1 MGKRKSAKH
10 RENLTVITTHNNA
23 DYDAF
28 ASLLAAQKL
37 YPDSVVVLPG
47 TKESNLRHFFIQSIV
62 YMMNLEPMSNIDINS
77 VSTLVL
83 VDTKKKSRIG
93 RLAKAAA
100 KPGVTIHVY
109 DHHPSGNGDI
119 QGDMEICRPTGATIT
134 ILTEILREQ
143 GVPITADEATL
154 FCLGIHEDTGSFTFS
169 STTREDFLAAAYLM
183 EQGANLNIVS
193 SLLAREYSPEQIS
206 ILNDLIRSSVF
217 HPIHGIEVAVS
228 TISMENYFAD
238 FAVLVHKLMKMENM
252 DALIALGQ
260 MGDRIHV
267 VARSRL
273 PEVDVGKVIKA
284 LGGGGHSFAAAATVK
299 DRTLAQLEAE
309 VLALL
314 HQHVEPRQKA
324 RDVMSTPAI
333 STTMDVSIKK
343 AAALL
348 TQYNINALLITA
360 PPDEEGKKELKGF
373 ISRQVV
379 EKAMHHNLSE
389 VPVLEY
395 MTSDPMTV
403 GIDADLPEI
412 QKLVIENK
420 QRILPVM
427 DEGRIVGVVTRT
439 DLLNLLVSRTHQ
451 GENGKEGDV
460 RPDSSRAYIRSASKM
475 MRDRLSPGYMELVKN
490 LGENADA
497 MGLEAFLVGGFVRDL
512 VMSHKNEDF
521 DVVVEGDGIA
531 FARRFA
537 QAYGYRVHSHSE
549 FGTAVIIMDD
559 GFKIDVASARFEY
572 YASPASLPVVE
583 TSSLKMDLYRRD
595 FTVNTMAIQINEKSF
610 GTLIDYFGAQ
620 RDIKAKAIRVLHN
633 LSFVEDPTRV
643 FRAIRFEQR
652 YGFTIG
658 KLTSNLI
665 KNAVKMDF
673 FRHLSGRRLFSELKL
688 ILEEENPIG
697 AVDRMAGY
705 NLLPF
710 IHPDLDFGP
719 EKQDLFESVKEA
731 LTWHDLQFMDDSY
744 MKWAV
749 QFLALFHGFD
759 QEQADAAL
767 LRLEIAPKFHDL
779 FCEHRQYGRKCL
791 VTLEREER
799 ISNSELYR
807 MLTPLPLEMLL
818 FLLARARSK
827 RAKRRLTRYL
837 TELRNM
843 ECLLSGKTL
852 KQMGVKPGPIY
863 KKVLDAVL
871 DARLDGKVVAFADEM
886 ALAVR
891 LINHADA

>member
-1 MGKRKSAKH
+1 MGKHKSAKH

-37 YPDSVVVLPG
+37 YPNSVVVLPG
-47 TKESNLRHFFIQSIV
+47 TKEANIRHFFIQSIM
-62 YMMNLEPMSNIDINS
+62 YMMNLEQMANIDINS

-93 RLAKAAA
+93 KLAKAVG
-100 KPGVTIHVY
+100 KPGVQVHIY
-109 DHHPSGNGDI
+109 DHHPSSNGDI
-119 QGDMEICRPTGATIT
+119 QGDMEICRLTGATVT
-134 ILTEILREQ
+134 ILTGILKEK
-143 GVPITADEATL
+143 GINITADEATL

-169 STTREDFLAAAYLM
+169 STTQEDFLAAAYLM
-183 EQGANLNIVS
+183 EQGANLNIVA

-206 ILNDLIRSSVF
+206 VLNDLIRSTVF
-217 HPIHGIEVAVS
+217 HPVHGIEVAIS
-228 TISMENYFAD
+228 SISMENYFSD
-238 FAVLVHKLMKMENM
+238 FAVLVHKLMKMENL

-273 PEVDVGKVIKA
+273 SEVNVGRVIKA

-314 HQHVEPRQKA
+314 HKHVQPRQKA
-324 RDVMSTPAI
+324 QDIMSTPAI
-333 STTMDVSIKK
+333 STTVDVNIRK

-348 TQYNINALLITA
+348 TQYNINALLITSL
-360 PPDEEGKKELKGF
+360 PDETGKKELMGY

-395 MTSDPMTV
+395 MTSEPVTV
-403 GIDADLPEI
+403 GRDAGLPEI
-412 QKLVIENK
+412 QKLVMENK

-427 DEGRIVGVVTRT
+427 DQENIIGVITRT
-439 DLLNLLVSRTHQ
+439 DLLNLLVSRTPQ
-451 GENGKEGDV
+451 GEEGKDGEI
-460 RPDSSRAYIRSASKM
+460 RPDSRAYIRRAGKM
-475 MRDRLSPGYMELVKN
+475 MKDRLAPAYMELVRE
-490 LGENADA
+490 LGQVADA

-512 VMSHKNEDF
+512 VMDHKNEDF

-537 QAYGYRVHSHSE
+537 QVHGYRVHSHAE
-549 FGTAVIIMDD
+549 FGTAVVIMDD
-559 GFKIDVASARFEY
+559 GFKVDVASARFEY

-595 FTVNTMAIQINEKSF
+595 FTVNTMAIQINEKAF

-688 ILEEENPIG
+688 ILEEENPLG
-697 AVDRMAGY
+697 AVNRMAGY
-705 NLLPF
+705 NLLPS
-710 IHPDLDFGP
+710 IHPDLEFGTD
-719 EKQDLFESVKEA
+719 KQELFLSVKEV

-749 QFLALFHGFD
+749 HFLALVHGFSP
-759 QEQADAAL
+759 EQVAASIQ
-767 LRLEIAPKFHDL
+767 RLEIAPKFCDL
-779 FCEHRQYGRKCL
+779 FFEHRENGRQCL
-791 VTLEREER
+791 YRLEREKR
-799 ISNSELYR
+799 IANSQLYR
-807 MLTPLPLEMLL
+807 MLSPFPTEMLL
-818 FLLARARSK
+818 YLFAKAKTRE
-827 RAKRRLTRYL
+827 AKRRITRYL
-837 TELRNM
+837 SELRAV
-843 ECLLSGKTL
+843 ECLISGKTL
-852 KQMGVKPGPIY
+852 KQMGIKPGPIY
-863 KKVLDAVL
+863 KQVLDGIL
-871 DARLDGKVVAFADEM
+871 DARLDGKAITFEDEM
-886 ALAVR
+886 ALAIR
-891 LINHADA
+891 LINNAA

>member
-1 MGKRKSAKH
+1 MGKRKSVKN

-37 YPDSVVVLPG
+37 YPNSVVVLPG

-62 YMMNLEPMSNIDINS
+62 YMMNLEQMSNIDINS

-93 RLAKAAA
+93 RLAKAVG
-100 KPGVTIHVY
+100 KPGVEIHVY
-109 DHHPSGNGDI
+109 DHHPSSNGDV
-119 QGDMEICRPTGATIT
+119 QGDIEICRSTGATVT
-134 ILTEILREQ
+134 ILTEILREKNI
-143 GVPITADEATL
+143 PITADEATL

-169 STTREDFLAAAYLM
+169 STTKEDFLAAAYLM

-206 ILNDLIRSSVF
+206 VLNDLIRSSVF
-217 HPIHGIEVAVS
+217 HPVHGIEVAVS
-228 TISMENYFAD
+228 TISLENYFAD

-267 VARSRL
+267 VGRSRL
-273 PEVDVGKVIKA
+273 PEVNVGKVIKA

-314 HQHVEPRQKA
+314 HKHVEPRQKA

-333 STTMDVSIKK
+333 STTVDVSIKK

-348 TQYNINALLITA
+348 TQYNINALLITD
-360 PPDEEGKKELKGF
+360 PPDEEGNKQLRGF

-403 GIDADLPEI
+403 PKDADLQAI

-427 DEGRIVGVVTRT
+427 DDGHIVGVITRT
-439 DLLNLLVSRTHQ
+439 DLLNLLISRNHQ
-451 GENGKEGDV
+451 HDGKESDV
-460 RPDSSRAYIRSASKM
+460 RSDSSRAYIRSASKM
-475 MRDRLSPGYMELVKN
+475 MRDRLSPGYLELVRE
-490 LGENADA
+490 LGKIADA

-537 QAYGYRVHSHSE
+537 QVHGYRVHSHSE
-549 FGTAVIIMDD
+549 FGTAVIIMED

-652 YGFTIG
+652 YGFSIG

-688 ILEEENPIG
+688 ILEDENPIG

-719 EKQDLFESVKEA
+719 EKQDLFESVKEV

-759 QEQADAAL
+759 QDQVDAAL

-779 FCEHRQYGRKCL
+779 FYEHRQYGRQCL
-791 VTLEREER
+791 YRLEREDKMV
-799 ISNSELYR
+799 NSELYR
-807 MLTPLPLEMLL
+807 MLTLLPTEMLL
-818 FLLARARSK
+818 FLLARAKSK
-827 RAKRRLTRYL
+827 KAKRRLTRFL
-837 TELRNM
+837 TELKGVA
-843 ECLLSGKTL
+843 CLLSGKTL
-852 KQMGVKPGPIY
+852 KQMGIKPGPIY

-871 DARLDGKVVAFADEM
+871 DARLDGKVFTFEDEM

-891 LINHADA
+891 LINDANA

>member
-1 MGKRKSAKH
+1 MGKRKSAKN

-37 YPDSVVVLPG
+37 YPNSVVVLPG

-62 YMMNLEPMSNIDINS
+62 YMMNLEQMSNIDINS

-93 RLAKAAA
+93 RLAKAVG
-100 KPGVTIHVY
+100 KPGVEIHVY
-109 DHHPSGNGDI
+109 DHHPSSNGDVE
-119 QGDMEICRPTGATIT
+119 GDREICRPTGATVT
-134 ILTEILREQ
+134 ILTEILREKNI
-143 GVPITADEATL
+143 PITADEATL

-169 STTREDFLAAAYLM
+169 STTKEDFLAAAYLM

-206 ILNDLIRSSVF
+206 VLNDLIRSSVF
-217 HPIHGIEVAVS
+217 HPVHGIEVAVS

-267 VARSRL
+267 VGRSRL
-273 PEVDVGKVIKA
+273 PEVNVGKVIKA

-314 HQHVEPRQKA
+314 HKHVEPRQKA

-333 STTMDVSIKK
+333 STTVDVSIKK

-348 TQYNINALLITA
+348 TQYNINALLITD
-360 PPDEEGKKELKGF
+360 PPDEEGNKELRGF

-403 GIDADLPEI
+403 PKDADLPEI

-427 DEGRIVGVVTRT
+427 DDGHIVGVITRT
-439 DLLNLLVSRTHQ
+439 DLLNLLISRNHQ
-451 GENGKEGDV
+451 HDGKEDGV
-460 RPDSSRAYIRSASKM
+460 RSDSSRAYIRSASKM
-475 MRDRLSPGYMELVKN
+475 MRDRLSPGYLELVRE
-490 LGENADA
+490 LGKIADA

-537 QAYGYRVHSHSE
+537 QVHGYRVHSHSE
-549 FGTAVIIMDD
+549 FGTAVIIMED

-652 YGFTIG
+652 YGFSIG

-688 ILEEENPIG
+688 ILEDENPIG

-719 EKQDLFESVKEA
+719 EKQDLFESVKEV

-759 QEQADAAL
+759 QDQVDAAL
-767 LRLEIAPKFHDL
+767 MRLEIAPKFHDL
-779 FCEHRQYGRKCL
+779 FYEHRQYGRQCL
-791 VTLEREER
+791 YRLEREEK
-799 ISNSELYR
+799 IINSELYR
-807 MLTPLPLEMLL
+807 MLRLLPTEMLL
-818 FLLARARSK
+818 FLLARAKSK
-827 RAKRRLTRYL
+827 NAKRRLTRFL
-837 TELRNM
+837 TELKGVA
-843 ECLLSGKTL
+843 CLLSGKTL
-852 KQMGVKPGPIY
+852 KQMGIKPGPIY

-871 DARLDGKVVAFADEM
+871 DARLDGKVFTFEDEM

-891 LINHADA
+891 LINNANA